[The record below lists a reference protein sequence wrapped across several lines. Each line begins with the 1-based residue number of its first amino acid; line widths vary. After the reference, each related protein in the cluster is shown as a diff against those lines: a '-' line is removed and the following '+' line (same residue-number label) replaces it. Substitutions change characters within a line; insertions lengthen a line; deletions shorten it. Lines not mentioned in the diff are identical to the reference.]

1 MSRHNRRANPNM
13 KDKPTP
19 TKATAPT
26 ELQKEI
32 FCRLISVTAADG
44 KFDLGT
50 LKGPKM
56 VTEIGK
62 HLRGVSELLAA
73 TFADS
78 LPEVTE

>member
-1 MSRHNRRANPNM
+1 
-13 KDKPTP
+13 
-19 TKATAPT
+19 
-26 ELQKEI
+26 
-32 FCRLISVTAADG
+32 
-44 KFDLGT
+44 
-50 LKGPKM
+50 M